1 MTGRKVQAKGRAS
14 REAGAVRQLAGKL
27 KRDRGLEAK
36 GLAQRTKVPCKKPQ
50 ARQPVRPPSEF
61 P

>member
-36 GLAQRTKVPCKKPQ
+36 GLAQRTKGAMQEAAGK
-50 ARQPVRPPSEF
+50 AVRKATE
-61 P
+61 